1 MVEKKLFL
9 EFQILIDDRRK
20 LDNLSLELNFHKG
33 EKLIWKIPHR
43 SWVTPSADISTFEPL
58 LNVEK
63 WWIPF
68 SIEQMTPFPLK
79 NFMKKKDANLQNQ
92 YYGGIVT
99 WIYTLK
105 LGEVVRLGD
114 KWRLATNNDKPLD
127 VIKKMKIGFFSLSVK
142 LATCTVNGLRTDHL
156 SCSLVQGV
164 PNLLGHPVEYYPSF
178 YSCIFSNFLYHFLG
192 VL

>member
-1 MVEKKLFL
+1 MDLHL
-9 EFQILIDDRRK
+9 EIRR
-20 LDNLSLELNFHKG
+20 
-33 EKLIWKIPHR
+33 
-43 SWVTPSADISTFEPL
+43 
-58 LNVEK
+58 
-63 WWIPF
+63 
-68 SIEQMTPFPLK
+68 
-79 NFMKKKDANLQNQ
+79 
-92 YYGGIVT
+92 GGA
-99 WIYTLK
+99 
-105 LGEVVRLGD
+105 GRD

-164 PNLLGHPVEYYPSF
+164 PTSLGYAKCNVLKHTLILNLLGYPAEYYPSF